1 VNKKIIYST
10 PSGFEDVYV
19 KEKGKWYDSGNW
31 ILPYLKGE
39 TDYSKRIRF
48 I

>member
-10 PSGFEDVYV
+10 PSGWEDVYV
-19 KEKGKWYDSGNW
+19 KEHGKWYDSGNW
-31 ILPYLKGE
+31 ILPYVKGE

>member
-1 VNKKIIYST
+1 VDKKIIYST

-19 KEKGKWYDSGNW
+19 KEKEKWYDSGNW

-39 TDYSKRIRF
+39 TDYSKRIRL